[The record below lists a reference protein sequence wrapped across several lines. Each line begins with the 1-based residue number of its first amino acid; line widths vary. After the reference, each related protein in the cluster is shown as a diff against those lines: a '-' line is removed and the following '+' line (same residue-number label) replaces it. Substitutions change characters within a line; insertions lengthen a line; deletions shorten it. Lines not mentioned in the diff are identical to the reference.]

1 MASNNG
7 GECSTY
13 IINAKAKVHCIHHDQ
28 GLTLGVPH
36 AQGLG
41 VVITCIVFV
50 F

>member
-13 IINAKAKVHCIHHDQ
+13 VINARTKVHCIHHDL

-41 VVITCIVFV
+41 VVITCTVFA

>member
-1 MASNNG
+1 MESNNG

-13 IINAKAKVHCIHHDQ
+13 IINAKTKVY
-28 GLTLGVPH
+28 TMTTVGVPH

-41 VVITCIVFV
+41 VVLTCIVFV